1 MTDRVIAIG
10 RNTFRE
16 AVRGKL
22 FAAIGIFGLVLMGSS
37 AIVGPL
43 SLGEQA
49 RVTQDLGLAGM
60 SILGFMVAVLIGTG
74 IVHTEVER
82 RTIYTVIAKPVER
95 WQFVLGKFAGLNAT
109 ISVLVI
115 GMTVILLGAV
125 WIELGH
131 FKPQLLQAVLLTY
144 MELMVLT
151 SLSILMSVICSPI
164 LGAIFTFLLYIIG
177 HTSGDLRELAQHFG
191 SGSAKTMTNVAYHV
205 LPNLEYFNIR
215 AKVIHGVHIDAAY
228 LVFACA
234 YGLIFCVVFL
244 VIAGAIFE
252 RKEFK

>member
-1 MTDRVIAIG
+1 MNRILAIG

-16 AVRGKL
+16 AIRGRL
-22 FAAIGIFGLVLMGSS
+22 FAAIGIFALVLIASS
-37 AIVGPL
+37 LIVGPL

-49 RVTQDLGLAGM
+49 RITQDLGLAGM

-74 IVHTEVER
+74 IVYTEVEK

-109 ISVLVI
+109 NALLLA
-115 GMTVILLGAV
+115 GMSVILIGAA
-125 WIELGH
+125 WIEIGR
-131 FKPQLLQAVLLTY
+131 FKPELLLAVTLTY

-151 SLSILMSVICSPI
+151 SLAILMSVVCSPI
-164 LGAIFTFLLYIIG
+164 LGAIFTVLLYIAG
-177 HTSGDLRELAQHFG
+177 HTSGDLRELARHFG
-191 SGSAKTMTNVAYHV
+191 SGTVKSMTSAAYYI

-215 AKVIHGVHIDAAY
+215 GKVIHGVHIDGAY
-228 LVFACA
+228 MAFACA
-234 YGLIFCVVFL
+234 YGLLYCVAFL

>member
-1 MTDRVIAIG
+1 MTDRIFAIG
-10 RNTFRE
+10 KNTFRE

-22 FAAIGIFGLVLMGSS
+22 FAAIGVFGLILMASS

-74 IVHTEVER
+74 IVYTEVEK

-109 ISVLVI
+109 ITALVL
-115 GMTVILLGAV
+115 GMTVILMAAA
-125 WIELGH
+125 WIDIGH
-131 FKPQLLQAVLLTY
+131 FKPQLLQAVLLTW

-191 SGSAKTMTNVAYHV
+191 SGSVKVLTNIGYYV

-215 AKVIHGVHIDAAY
+215 GKVIHGVHVDPAY
-228 LVFACA
+228 IVFACA
-234 YGLIFCVVFL
+234 YGLLYSVVFL
-244 VIAGAIFE
+244 VIAGVVFE

>member
-1 MTDRVIAIG
+1 MTDRILAIAK
-10 RNTFRE
+10 NTFRE

-22 FAAIGIFGLVLMGSS
+22 FAAIGVFGLVLMASS

-49 RVTQDLGLAGM
+49 RITQDLGLAGM

-74 IVHTEVER
+74 IVYTEVER
-82 RTIYTVIAKPVER
+82 RTIYTVIAKPVDR
-95 WQFVLGKFAGLNAT
+95 WQFVLGKFVGLNAT
-109 ISVLVI
+109 ITVLMV
-115 GMTVILLGAV
+115 GMTVILTGAA
-125 WIELGH
+125 WFELGH
-131 FKPQLLQAVLLTY
+131 FKPQLFQAVLLTWI
-144 MELMVLT
+144 ELMVLI

-191 SGSAKTMTNVAYHV
+191 SGAVKTVTNLAYFV

-215 AKVIHGVHIDAAY
+215 AKVIHGFHVDASY
-228 LVFACA
+228 MVFACA
-234 YGLIFCVVFL
+234 YGLLYCVAFL
-244 VIAGAIFE
+244 VLAGAVFE

>member
-1 MTDRVIAIG
+1 MTDRVLAIG
-10 RNTFRE
+10 KNTFRE

-22 FAAIGIFGLVLMGSS
+22 FAAIGIFGLVLMGST
-37 AIVGPL
+37 IILGPL

-49 RVTQDLGLAGM
+49 RITQDLGLAGM

-74 IVHTEVER
+74 IVYTEVER
-82 RTIYTVIAKPVER
+82 RTIYTVIAKPVDR

-109 ISVLVI
+109 ISVLI
-115 GMTVILLGAV
+115 GGMAVILVVAA

-131 FKPQLLQAVLLTY
+131 FKPQLLQAVLLTWI
-144 MELMVLT
+144 ELMVLT
-151 SLSILMSVICSPI
+151 SMSILMSVVCTPI
-164 LGAIFTFLLYIIG
+164 LGAIFSFLLYIIG

-191 SGSAKTMTNVAYHV
+191 SGSVKLLTNLAYYV

-215 AKVIHGVHIDAAY
+215 SKVIHGVQVDSAY
-228 LVFACA
+228 LLFACA
-234 YGLIFCVVFL
+234 YGLLYCVAFL
-244 VIAGAIFE
+244 IIAGVIFE

>member
-1 MTDRVIAIG
+1 MNHRVLAIG
-10 RNTFRE
+10 KNTFRE
-16 AVRGKL
+16 AVRGRL
-22 FAAIGIFGLVLMGSS
+22 FAAIGVFGLILMASS

-74 IVHTEVER
+74 IVYTEVER

-95 WQFVLGKFAGLNAT
+95 WQFVLGKFVGLNAT
-109 ISVLVI
+109 ISVLVA
-115 GMTVILLGAV
+115 GMTVILLAAA
-125 WIELGH
+125 WMEIGH
-131 FKPQLLQAVLLTY
+131 FKPQLLQAVLLTWV
-144 MELMVLT
+144 ELTVLT
-151 SLSILMSVICSPI
+151 SLSILMSVVCSPI

-191 SGSAKTMTNVAYHV
+191 SGSMKTITNLAYHV

-215 AKVIHGVHIDAAY
+215 GKVIHGVHVDSAY

-234 YGLIFCVVFL
+234 YGLLYCFIFL

>member
-1 MTDRVIAIG
+1 MTDRIYAIG
-10 RNTFRE
+10 KNTFRE
-16 AVRGKL
+16 AVRGRL
-22 FAAIGIFGLVLMGSS
+22 FAAIGVFGLILVASS
-37 AIVGPL
+37 AVVGPL

-49 RVTQDLGLAGM
+49 RITQDLGLAGM

-74 IVHTEVER
+74 IVYTEVEK

-109 ISVLVI
+109 ITVLVA
-115 GMTVILLGAV
+115 GMTVILLGAA
-125 WIELGH
+125 WIDIGH

-151 SLSILMSVICSPI
+151 SLSILMSVLCSPI

-191 SGSAKTMTNVAYHV
+191 SGSMKTVTGIAYYI

-215 AKVIHGVHIDAAY
+215 GKVIHGVHVDPSY
-228 LVFACA
+228 MTFACV
-234 YGLIFCVVFL
+234 YGLLYSLAFL
-244 VIAGAIFE
+244 VIAGVIFE

>member
-1 MTDRVIAIG
+1 MTRIIAIAK
-10 RNTFRE
+10 NTFRE

-22 FAAIGIFGLVLMGSS
+22 FLAIGIFGLILMGSS
-37 AIVGPL
+37 AVVGPL

-49 RVTQDLGLAGM
+49 RITQDLGLAGM

-74 IVHTEVER
+74 IVYTEVER

-95 WQFVLGKFAGLNAT
+95 WQFVLGKFTGLNAT
-109 ISVLVI
+109 VTVLLA
-115 GMTVILLGAV
+115 GMTAILIGAA
-125 WIELGH
+125 WLELGY
-131 FKPQLLQAVLLTY
+131 FKPQLFQAVLLTWV
-144 MELMVLT
+144 ELMVLT
-151 SLSILMSVICSPI
+151 SISILMSVICSPI

-191 SGSAKTMTNVAYHV
+191 SGGAKTVTNIAYFV

-215 AKVIHGVHIDAAY
+215 GKVIHGVHVDAAY
-228 LVFACA
+228 MVFACA
-234 YGLIFCVVFL
+234 YGLLYCIVFL
-244 VIAGAIFE
+244 ALAGAIFE

>member
-1 MTDRVIAIG
+1 MTDRVLAIG
-10 RNTFRE
+10 KNTFRE

-22 FAAIGIFGLVLMGSS
+22 FAAIGVFGVILMGSS

-49 RVTQDLGLAGM
+49 RIVQDLGLAGM
-60 SILGFMVAVLIGTG
+60 SVLGFMVAVLIGTG
-74 IVHTEVER
+74 IVFTEVER

-95 WQFVLGKFAGLNAT
+95 WQFILGKFAGLNAT
-109 ISVLVI
+109 IFVLVV
-115 GMTVILLGAV
+115 GMTVILLGAA
-125 WIELGH
+125 WIEIGY
-131 FKPQLLQAVLLTY
+131 FKPQLLQAVLLTWV
-144 MELMVLT
+144 ELMVLT
-151 SLSILMSVICSPI
+151 SLSILMSVVCSPI

-191 SGSAKTMTNVAYHV
+191 SGSAKTVTNVAYYI

-215 AKVIHGVHIDAAY
+215 SKVIHSVHVDSAY
-228 LVFACA
+228 IIFACV
-234 YGLIFCVVFL
+234 YGLFYCVVFL
-244 VIAGAIFE
+244 TIAGAIFE

>member
-1 MTDRVIAIG
+1 MTNRVLAIG
-10 RNTFRE
+10 KNTFRE

-22 FAAIGIFGLVLMGSS
+22 FAAIGVFGLVLMASS
-37 AIVGPL
+37 TVVGPL

-49 RVTQDLGLAGM
+49 RITQDLGLAGM

-74 IVHTEVER
+74 IVYTEVER

-95 WQFVLGKFAGLNAT
+95 WQFVLGKFTGLNAT
-109 ISVLVI
+109 ISVLVA
-115 GMTVILLGAV
+115 GMSVILISAA
-125 WIELGH
+125 WIEVGH
-131 FKPQLLQAVLLTY
+131 FKPQLLEAVLLTY

-191 SGSAKTMTNVAYHV
+191 SGSIKTVTNVAYHV

-215 AKVIHGVHIDAAY
+215 GKVIHGVDVDPAY
-228 LVFACA
+228 LIFACA
-234 YGLIFCVVFL
+234 YGLLYCVVFL
-244 VIAGAIFE
+244 ILAGVIFE

>member
-1 MTDRVIAIG
+1 VTDRILAIAK
-10 RNTFRE
+10 NTFRE

-22 FAAIGIFGLVLMGSS
+22 FVAIGIFGLILMASS

-49 RVTQDLGLAGM
+49 RITQDLGLAGM
-60 SILGFMVAVLIGTG
+60 SMLGFMVAVLIGTG
-74 IVHTEVER
+74 IVYTEVER

-109 ISVLVI
+109 ITVLVV
-115 GMTVILLGAV
+115 GMTVILIGTAWV
-125 WIELGH
+125 EIGH
-131 FKPQLLQAVLLTY
+131 FKPQLFQAVLLTWI
-144 MELMVLT
+144 ELMVLT

-177 HTSGDLRELAQHFG
+177 HTSGDLRDLAQHFG
-191 SGSAKTMTNVAYHV
+191 TGGVKTATNLAYYV

-215 AKVIHGVHIDAAY
+215 GKVIHGVHVDAAY
-228 LVFACA
+228 MVFACA
-234 YGLIFCVVFL
+234 YGLLYCVAFL
-244 VIAGAIFE
+244 VLAGAIFQ

>member
-1 MTDRVIAIG
+1 LTDRVLAIG

-22 FAAIGIFGLVLMGSS
+22 FVAIGVFGLILMASS
-37 AIVGPL
+37 AIIGPL

-49 RVTQDLGLAGM
+49 RITQDLGLAGM

-74 IVHTEVER
+74 IVYTEVER
-82 RTIYTVIAKPVER
+82 RTIYTVVAKPVDR
-95 WQFVLGKFAGLNAT
+95 WQFILGKFAGLNAT
-109 ISVLVI
+109 ITVLVV
-115 GMTVILLGAV
+115 GMSFILLAV
-125 WIELGH
+125 AWIEVGQ
-131 FKPQLLQAVLLTY
+131 FKPQLLQAVLLTWV
-144 MELMVLT
+144 ELMVLT
-151 SLSILMSVICSPI
+151 SLSILMSVTCSPI

-177 HTSGDLRELAQHFG
+177 HTSGDLRDLAQHFG
-191 SGSAKTMTNVAYHV
+191 SGSARTITDVAYHV

-215 AKVIHGVHIDAAY
+215 AKVIHGVPIDTSY

-234 YGLIFCVVFL
+234 YGLFYSVVFL
-244 VIAGAIFE
+244 AIAGAIFE

>member
-1 MTDRVIAIG
+1 MTDRILAIG
-10 RNTFRE
+10 KNTFRE

-22 FAAIGIFGLVLMGSS
+22 FAAIGIFGVILMGST
-37 AIVGPL
+37 IILGPL

-49 RVTQDLGLAGM
+49 RITQDLGLAGM

-74 IVHTEVER
+74 IVYTEVER
-82 RTIYTVIAKPVER
+82 RTIYTVIAKPVDR

-109 ISVLVI
+109 ISVLVV
-115 GMTVILLGAV
+115 GMTVILVAAAWV
-125 WIELGH
+125 ELGH
-131 FKPQLLQAVLLTY
+131 FKPQLLQAVLLTWV
-144 MELMVLT
+144 ELMVLT
-151 SLSILMSVICSPI
+151 SLSILMSVICTPI

-191 SGSAKTMTNVAYHV
+191 SNSVKVFTNVAYYV

-215 AKVIHGVHIDAAY
+215 GKVIHGVQVEPTY

-234 YGLIFCVVFL
+234 YGLLYCVAFL
-244 VIAGAIFE
+244 VIAGVIFE